1 MLRFAPNVASRV
13 LEATWHPTQTV
24 ETEAD
29 GSLRW
34 RATVSGTIEVRL
46 WILSWG
52 DDVEVVAPDALRRDV
67 ADTLERALGR
77 YAGRPGGHRLR
88 AGRPV
93 TGRHP
98 FTAVNFIS
106 DPIHG
111 YVELTKRLKADE
123 SAFAGLPDETV
134 AEEDLLDTAWLQR
147 MRRISQLQSARWV
160 FPTAEHS
167 RFTHGLGV
175 MHEAGLWARALYPS
189 LRMTLAGGR
198 RDRAVGGSRGRDPA
212 DGRPAP

>member
-52 DDVEVVAPDALRRDV
+52 DDVEVVAPAALRRDV

-77 YAGRPGGHRLR
+77 YA
-88 AGRPV
+88 A
-93 TGRHP
+93 
-98 FTAVNFIS
+98 
-106 DPIHG
+106 
-111 YVELTKRLKADE
+111 
-123 SAFAGLPDETV
+123 
-134 AEEDLLDTAWLQR
+134 
-147 MRRISQLQSARWV
+147 
-160 FPTAEHS
+160 
-167 RFTHGLGV
+167 
-175 MHEAGLWARALYPS
+175 
-189 LRMTLAGGR
+189 
-198 RDRAVGGSRGRDPA
+198 DRAVIGSGPA
-212 DGRPAP
+212 GP